1 MANKVLFVHDGPMYT
16 DASGN
21 VFGIHYNDKIVDRY
35 AQLGSEVT
43 FLMRKESIGDS
54 SSTTLSKITRDNFS
68 FVSVPNFKSISTYFV
83 DKPKAKKIIN
93 ETVAK
98 NDIIVVRMPS
108 ATGVIAI
115 NAAKKF
121 NKPYLVEMVACTFDG
136 YWNYNWKG
144 KLIAVYKY
152 LKTVRFVKHSPFV
165 LYVTN
170 EFLQSRYPTN
180 GKSIGCSDVE
190 LNDINNNT
198 LANRLNK
205 INLDEN
211 SVLKLTTVAALDV
224 PYKGQGDVIRAI
236 HLLKKE
242 GIIIHYYLV
251 GQGSSALLTE
261 LAKKLEIENQVHVVG
276 ALKFEK
282 IFEFL
287 DGMDVYIQPSKQEG
301 LPRAMIEAMSRGLP
315 ALGANT
321 AGIPELISKKCI
333 FKAGNIN
340 EVKEKIKLINKNWLI
355 DNAHENFEKSKEY
368 KRDILEERRKKFYQ
382 EFLKSYLI
390 E

>member
-43 FLMRKESIGDS
+43 FLMRQEPIEDS
-54 SSTTLSKITRDNFS
+54 SSTTLSRITRANFS
-68 FVSVPNFKSISTYFV
+68 FVSVPNFKSIRTYFV
-83 DKPKAKKIIN
+83 NKPKAKKIIY

-108 ATGVIAI
+108 ATGALAI
-115 NAAKKF
+115 NAARKLD
-121 NKPYLVEMVACTFDG
+121 KPYLVEMVACTFDA

-144 KLIAVYKY
+144 KLIAIYKY
-152 LKTVRFVKHSPFV
+152 FKTQRIIKQSPFV

-170 EFLQSRYPTN
+170 DFLQRRYPTN

-198 LANRLNK
+198 LLNRLNK
-205 INLDEN
+205 INVDES
-211 SVLKLTTVAALDV
+211 SVLKLATVAALDV
-224 PYKGQGDVIRAI
+224 PYKGQADVIRAL

-242 GIIIHYYLV
+242 EIIIHYCLV
-251 GQGSSALLTE
+251 GQGSSSQLTE
-261 LAKKLEIENQVHVVG
+261 LAKQLGIEDQIHVVG
-276 ALKFEK
+276 ALKFEL

-287 DGMDVYIQPSKQEG
+287 DGIDVYIQPSKQEG

-315 ALGANT
+315 ALGAKT
-321 AGIPELISKKCI
+321 AGIPELIKKECI
-333 FKAGNIN
+333 FKAGNIY
-340 EVKEKIKLINKNWLI
+340 EIKEKIKLISKTWMVE
-355 DNAHENFEKSKEY
+355 NAHANFEKSKEY
-368 KRDILEERRKKFYQ
+368 TKGILDERRKKFYE
-382 EFLKSYLI
+382 EFLASIK
-390 E
+390 